1 MSTHSVHYLLEGE
14 SMETF
19 SSLLEKSRRGTTW
32 SLRKLQ
38 NELAEA
44 HGIKVSYSFLGAIEK
59 GRRAPSYDLACALAT
74 VLGIDI
80 KQALKAA
87 NNSRIENDKRRES
100 RYIEKTL
107 KKWGLSEIS
116 TEEITDRK

>member
-1 MSTHSVHYLLEGE
+1 
-14 SMETF
+14 METF
-19 SSLLEKSRRGTTW
+19 SSLFEKSRRGTSW

-38 NELAEA
+38 HELAEA

-80 KQALKAA
+80 KKALKAA
-87 NNSRIENDKRRES
+87 YNSRMENDKRRES
-100 RYIEKTL
+100 KYIEKTIR
-107 KKWGLSEIS
+107 KWGLSELS
-116 TEEITDRK
+116 ADEIAGRK

>member
-1 MSTHSVHYLLEGE
+1 
-14 SMETF
+14 METF
-19 SSLLEKSRRGTTW
+19 SSLFEKSRCGTSW

-59 GRRAPSYDLACALAT
+59 GRRAPSYELACALAT
-74 VLGIDI
+74 VLGIDV

-87 NNSRIENDKRRES
+87 HNSRMENDKRRES
-100 RYIEKTL
+100 KYIEKTI
-107 KKWGLSEIS
+107 KKCGLSDIS
-116 TEEITDRK
+116 ADEITGRK